1 MSEYTAYREGYSD
14 GFNDGV
20 EFMQK
25 QFVKNCEEAK
35 KRQAERFSEWRE
47 ACRKAE
53 KEESHGRT
61 NQ

>member
-1 MSEYTAYREGYSD
+1 MSEYTAYKEGYSD

-25 QFVKNCEEAK
+25 QFVKNCEESK

-47 ACRKAE
+47 RYKTQE
-53 KEESHGRT
+53 RRDEE
-61 NQ
+61 

>member
-1 MSEYTAYREGYSD
+1 MNEYTAYKEGYSD

-53 KEESHGRT
+53 KEE
-61 NQ
+61 

>member
-47 ACRKAE
+47 ACKKAE

-61 NQ
+61 N